1 MLWTIGQMGQTKCGL
16 FGALSAVIST
26 KTSPWFC
33 INQSFFLHKTKLLR
47 YFKRIYIKNWGMI
60 WGCKELR
67 IRSSCVHN
75 PLSFCWFIFENF
87 SSVSFSTLTIAC
99 APNNQA
105 CKWTNVKKLT
115 VTVLINAR
123 KSLGAECL

>member
-1 MLWTIGQMGQTKCGL
+1 MLL
-16 FGALSAVIST
+16 VVI
-26 KTSPWFC
+26 
-33 INQSFFLHKTKLLR
+33 
-47 YFKRIYIKNWGMI
+47 FKK
-60 WGCKELR
+60 
-67 IRSSCVHN
+67 
-75 PLSFCWFIFENF
+75 F